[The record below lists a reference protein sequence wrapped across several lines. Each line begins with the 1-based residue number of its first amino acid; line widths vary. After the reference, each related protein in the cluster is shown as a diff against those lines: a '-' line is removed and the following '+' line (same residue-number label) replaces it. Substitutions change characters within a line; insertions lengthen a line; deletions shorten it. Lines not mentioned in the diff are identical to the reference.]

1 MVVSFIEE
9 ISFSIELLWYFC
21 QKLILFVSIYFGT
34 LFCFIPSLPYSYS
47 FIVNFK
53 WCIPS
58 HFFSSRLFLL
68 FLLLFF
74 SKVNFKLYFQFT
86 EEKMAVTII
95 DIAFNL
101 EINCGIQNNNLN
113 VISSIPEHSVLLHL
127 FKSFISHQYFLFI
140 KYTFYIY
147 LLFVKF
153 ILNALIFDAFANDVN
168 F

>member
-34 LFCFIPSLPYSYS
+34 CSVSFPSLPYSYS
-47 FIVNFK
+47 FIVNFMVYTL
-53 WCIPS
+53 P
-58 HFFSSRLFLL
+58 FFSSRLFLL

-101 EINCGIQNNNLN
+101 EINCGFRTIIFN
-113 VISSIPEHSVLLHL
+113 VISSTLNIVY
-127 FKSFISHQYFLFI
+127 YF
-140 KYTFYIY
+140 IY
-147 LLFVKF
+147 LNLSYLANIFFFYKIH
-153 ILNALIFDAFANDVN
+153 ILYLPAIC
-168 F
+168 